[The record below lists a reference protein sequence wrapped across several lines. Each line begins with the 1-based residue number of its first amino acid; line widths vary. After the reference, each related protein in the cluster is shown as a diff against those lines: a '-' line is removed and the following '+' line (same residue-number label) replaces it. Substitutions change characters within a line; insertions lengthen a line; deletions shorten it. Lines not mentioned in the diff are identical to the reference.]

1 MLRILLVIL
10 LTFSATGVARQQ
22 AQKPP
27 ADGRSGVQQQ
37 SVPPS
42 ADKSLQSGSI
52 RGRVIGEGGR
62 AVADASI
69 LAVPINLTS
78 NAQAM
83 ITSLF
88 RPVSSDADGRF
99 ELRGLQTGVYSLSAS
114 ALGYVL
120 ADSGARPFYRTGET
134 VTLTLAKG
142 GVITGRVT
150 SSSGEPLVG
159 MVVRA
164 IKLRDSDNK
173 TTRPRVNPM
182 SELLDSMT
190 FLMGNMGPFTTDDRG
205 IYRIYGL
212 EPGYYQVAAGGRGS
226 RGINV
231 GGTGPYDGDA
241 ATYYPSSTID
251 TAAEVTV
258 RAGDEA
264 TSIDIRY
271 RENHGHTLSGTVVGA
286 GESGQKSV
294 EIFLNR
300 AGSGILESTTYVFP
314 GAKEKGFVF
323 DALLDGEYS
332 VIAMAGSGSM
342 IEGAENM
349 SALLSPPRKVT
360 IAGGDVSGVELRLE
374 PLASMSGRV
383 SIEPISA
390 TQKSDCKRTRSTRVE
405 EVVIGHRSDTNKKRE
420 EQSISQLAMLSNTTP
435 NEKGDF
441 TSGFLRPGI
450 HHLDF
455 QLPGDDLYLRTIV
468 VPASTPNGKPMD
480 LARSGINL
488 KAGEKLK
495 GIVVTMSE
503 GAAGLRGKVVTGK
516 DNQPPESRLRVHL
529 VPTEPDASNDV
540 LRFFESELAT
550 DGGFSFSNVP
560 PGKYW
565 VVAREVSDQEVAG
578 SEHFPL
584 AWDDGDRTA
593 LRFEGEA
600 TKKVIELDRCQRAT
614 DFIVTYVPLV
624 KASKPAAKT
633 PK

>member
-1 MLRILLVIL
+1 MLHIILVTI
-10 LTFSATGVARQQ
+10 LTFGAIGVSRQQ
-22 AQKPP
+22 TEEPP
-27 ADGRSGVQQQ
+27 ADSRSSVQQQ
-37 SVPPS
+37 SASQAP
-42 ADKSLQSGSI
+42 DKTPQSGSI

-78 NAQAM
+78 NPQAM
-83 ITSLF
+83 ITSLL
-88 RPVSSDADGRF
+88 RPVTSDADGKF
-99 ELRGLQTGVYSLSAS
+99 DLRGLQPGVYSLSAS

-120 ADSGARPFYRTGET
+120 SDSGARPFYRTGET
-134 VTLTLAKG
+134 VTLTLVKG
-142 GVITGRVT
+142 AVITGRVT

-159 MVVRA
+159 MIVRA
-164 IKLRDSDNK
+164 IKVRDPDNK
-173 TTRPRVNPM
+173 PTRPRINPM
-182 SELLDSMT
+182 SEFYDSMS
-190 FLMGNMGPFTTDDRG
+190 LVMGNLGPFTTDDRG

-212 EPGYYQVAAGGRGS
+212 EAGYYQVAAGGRSS
-226 RGINV
+226 RGINL

-271 RENHGHTLSGTVVGA
+271 RENHGHSISGTVLGA
-286 GESGQKSV
+286 GDSNRQSI

-300 AGSGILESTTYVFP
+300 VGSGILESTTYVFP
-314 GAKEKGFVF
+314 MAKEKGFAF

-332 VIAMAGSGSM
+332 VIAMAESGSM
-342 IEGAENM
+342 IEGAETM
-349 SALLSPPRKVT
+349 SALLSPTRKVR
-360 IAGGDVSGVELRLE
+360 IAGADVSGLELRLE
-374 PLASMSGRV
+374 PLASMSGRI

-390 TQKSDCKRTRSTRVE
+390 TQKSGCKRSRSARLE
-405 EVVIGHRSDTNKKRE
+405 EVVISHRSDTDKKRE
-420 EQSISQLAMLSNTTP
+420 EQSIAQLAMLSNTTP
-435 NEKGDF
+435 NEKGEF

-450 HHLDF
+450 HHLDL

-468 VPASTPNGKPMD
+468 LPAPAPNGKPVD

-488 KAGEKLK
+488 KSGEKLK

-503 GAAGLRGKVVTGK
+503 GAAGLQGKVVTGK
-516 DNQPPESRLRVHL
+516 DNQPPETRLRVHL
-529 VPTEPDASNDV
+529 VPAEPEASNDV
-540 LRFFESELAT
+540 LRYFESELST
-550 DGGFSFSNVP
+550 DGGFSFSNVA

-565 VVAREVSDQEVAG
+565 VVAREISDQDVAG
-578 SEHFPL
+578 TEHLSL

-614 DFIVTYVPLV
+614 DFTVTYVPLV
-624 KASKPAAKT
+624 KATKPAAKT
-633 PK
+633 PR